1 LFRRLKPLDYL
12 VFVIAAVASAGSAV
26 LVYAGDPAG
35 ADRLRVSVSGPGGN
49 WLYPADA
56 VETVRVAGPLGDT
69 VIEIGNGRARV
80 ISSPCRNQI
89 CVAAPPIYRHGQWIV
104 CLPNQV
110 MARVDSPD
118 GAADVVDGV
127 SW

>member
-1 LFRRLKPLDYL
+1 LFERLRPLDYL
-12 VFVIAAVASAGSAV
+12 VFFIALAVSAGSAV
-26 LVYAGDPAG
+26 LVYAGYG
-35 ADRLRVSVSGPGGN
+35 ADSGKLRVSVSGPGGN

-69 VIEIGNGRARV
+69 VIEIRGGGARV

-89 CVAAPPIYRHGQWIV
+89 CLASPPIYRHGQWIV

-110 MARVDSPD
+110 MARVDSHD